1 MRSWGRPAWLAGAMV
16 AVAAAGMPPTA
27 GSPDVR
33 ASSVTPGATVSNDRA
48 PGLQTRALPAEA
60 MRRLTGGMART
71 GPTPWPSRE
80 GWSNRRYQRA
90 AAKRRAQAANRRN
103 HRA

>member
-1 MRSWGRPAWLAGAMV
+1 MVAAMMAMAALGGFSSPTGSAKTLPAGA
-16 AVAAAGMPPTA
+16 ATPSLTA
-27 GSPDVR
+27 Q
-33 ASSVTPGATVSNDRA
+33 NDRA
-48 PGLQTRALPAEA
+48 PGPQTRALPAEA
-60 MRRLTGGMART
+60 IRRLTGGMART